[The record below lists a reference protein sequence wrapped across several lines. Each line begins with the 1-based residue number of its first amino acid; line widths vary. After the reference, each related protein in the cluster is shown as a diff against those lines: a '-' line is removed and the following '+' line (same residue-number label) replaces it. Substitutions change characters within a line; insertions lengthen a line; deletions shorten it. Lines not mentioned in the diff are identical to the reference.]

1 MEILGKVIRIAS
13 IAVVRRW
20 NGLLASHVF
29 YDVADVGEHWYRRQL
44 ELHSGRQPVVGQRPD
59 LIRESWRP
67 EMGLFEKLRHELID
81 IIEWVDDS
89 RHTLVWR
96 FPRYQNEIKNGAQ
109 LIVRP
114 GQTAVFVHRGQV
126 ADIFEPGHYELKTD
140 NLPLLSTIAG
150 WKYGFNSPFKAE
162 VYFVSTKQITD
173 LKWGTPNPIMLR
185 DPEFGPIRIRAFGTY
200 ALKAVEPRAL
210 LEELVGTD
218 KVVDAEEIT
227 ELLRSIIIS
236 TFADVIGSSKV
247 AALDLASKYQ
257 EFGETLRV
265 SVQERIDDEYG
276 LEIPQLFIVN
286 ISLPEAVEKALD
298 TRTSIGVIGDMNKF
312 QQYQMGNAMEAA
324 AENPSGGGA
333 ADGMGLGLGFAMAG
347 RMMQPGMMGGAPA
360 GGMAPPPP
368 PPPSGWHIAVNGQ
381 TTGPFSPQQL
391 ASGVASGEFKPTSL
405 VWTNGMSGWTAA
417 SQVPQLASLFAAS
430 TPPPPPPPVG

>member
-1 MEILGKVIRIAS
+1 
-13 IAVVRRW
+13 
-20 NGLLASHVF
+20 
-29 YDVADVGEHWYRRQL
+29 
-44 ELHSGRQPVVGQRPD
+44 
-59 LIRESWRP
+59 
-67 EMGLFEKLRHELID
+67 MGLFEKLRNELID
-81 IIEWVDDS
+81 IVEWVDDS

-114 GQTAVFVHRGQV
+114 GRPADSVHRGQI
-126 ADIFEPGHYELKTD
+126 ADVFEPGHYELKTD

-150 WKYGFNSPFKAE
+150 WKYGFNSPFRAE

-185 DPEFGPIRIRAFGTY
+185 DPEFGPIRLRAFGTY
-200 ALKAVEPRAL
+200 AVKAVEPKAL

-218 KVVDAEEIT
+218 KVVDADEVT

-236 TFADVIGSSKV
+236 TFADVLGSSNV

-257 EFGETLRV
+257 EFGETLRQA
-265 SVQERIDDEYG
+265 VQERIDDEYG

-298 TRTSIGVIGDMNKF
+298 TRTSMGVIGDMNKF
-312 QQYQMGNAMEAA
+312 QQYQMGQAMTAA

-333 ADGMGLGLGFAMAG
+333 AEGMGLGLGFAMAG
-347 RMMQPGMMGGAPA
+347 RMMQPGLMGGAAPGA
-360 GGMAPPPP
+360 APGMAPPPP
-368 PPPSGWHIAVNGQ
+368 PMAAAWHVAVNGQ
-381 TTGPFSPQQL
+381 TQGPFSMQQL
-391 ASGVASGEFKPTSL
+391 ASGIASGEVRPDTM
-405 VWTNGMSGWTAA
+405 VWTNGMQSWAPAG
-417 SQVPQLASLFAAS
+417 QVPQLSGSFGAV
-430 TPPPPPPPVG
+430 PPPPPPPPG